1 MPDAKPDVQRHQRLA
16 VRLPIRI
23 STIDSELDPETG
35 KRYYRASDEICQN
48 VSRGGAFVMT
58 REPVRP
64 GSRVLLELE
73 LPGEES
79 IQTIG
84 RVAWSRVQLTSD
96 EAETHCGIGV
106 EFLGS
111 SPEHLSA
118 LERYINRATRRSR
131 ASGAEPVTAVPRPGG
146 P

>member
-16 VRLPIRI
+16 VRLPIRV

-35 KRYYRASDEICQN
+35 KAYYRASDEVCQN

-58 REPVRP
+58 REPVKP

-79 IQTIG
+79 MQAIG

-96 EAETHCGIGV
+96 DAETRCGIGV
-106 EFLGS
+106 EFLGG
-111 SPEHLSA
+111 SPEQLSA

-131 ASGAEPVTAVPRPGG
+131 TPGVEPVTAIPRPVG